1 MAFIFSN
8 LNPHGIKVGDCVIR
22 AISIVLGQSWEQTY
36 ADLALQG
43 YVMADMPSSN
53 NVWAAYLRSK
63 GFTCKAIAEPM
74 TISDFA
80 DENKEGYFLA
90 ATGTHVVAV
99 IDGNYYDA
107 WDSGD
112 EIVSFYFYKEV

>member
-8 LNPHGIKVGDCVIR
+8 PNPHGIKVGDCVIR

-53 NVWAAYLRSK
+53 NVWSAYLRSK
-63 GFTCKAIAEPM
+63 GFVCEAVAEPM
-74 TISDFA
+74 TIADFA
-80 DENKEGYFLA
+80 DEKKEGSFLA

>member
-1 MAFIFSN
+1 MVFIFSN
-8 LNPHGIKVGDCVIR
+8 PNPHGIKVGDCVIR

-36 ADLALQG
+36 ADLSLQG

-53 NVWAAYLRSK
+53 NVWSAYLRSK
-63 GFTCKAIAEPM
+63 GFVCEAVAEPM

-80 DENKEGYFLA
+80 DEKKEGSFLA

-112 EIVSFYFYKEV
+112 EVVSFYFYKEV

>member
-8 LNPHGIKVGDCVIR
+8 PNPHGIKVGDCVIR

-36 ADLALQG
+36 ADLSLQG

-53 NVWAAYLRSK
+53 NVWSAYLRSK
-63 GFTCKAIAEPM
+63 GFVCEAVAEPM

-80 DENKEGYFLA
+80 DEKKEGSFLA

>member
-1 MAFIFSN
+1 MTFIFSN
-8 LNPHGIKVGDCVIR
+8 PNPHGIKVGDCVVR

-36 ADLALQG
+36 ADLSLQG

-53 NVWAAYLRSK
+53 NVWSAYLRSK
-63 GFTCKAIAEPM
+63 GFVCEAVAEPM

-80 DENKEGYFLA
+80 EEKKEGSFLA